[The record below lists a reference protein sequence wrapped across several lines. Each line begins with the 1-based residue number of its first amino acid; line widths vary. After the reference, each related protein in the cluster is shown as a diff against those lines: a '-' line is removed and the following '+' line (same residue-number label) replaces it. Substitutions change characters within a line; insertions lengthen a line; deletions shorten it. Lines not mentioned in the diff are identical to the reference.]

1 MMKKLYLLS
10 AIVIFSCHHKED
22 PTLVHRLHTLLDADD
37 FFQFDKQ
44 LPASAED
51 LSTKNRLFFA
61 AYHENIFNNN
71 EACVATVDSINL
83 ADWPDSTQANLL
95 LLQSD
100 SYSKLG
106 QYAKAAYNDSL
117 VIHKYPKALDSNT
130 LDDVKNTFLIHNA
143 LKHTP
148 PQQTIITQNTTVHWT
163 RDVFG
168 ILEIP
173 MSTDGQTVDAIFDTR
188 ANVSS
193 ITRTYAEKLHLHLLD
208 VAYRES
214 AGITGAQFQ
223 VGLGIADSLYIGSVL
238 VKNAVFQVMPDSI
251 LNIAGKFQINI
262 IVGLTI
268 IRQLHQFTWYSNG
281 NLTIPKEPTRGG
293 PHNLALDGL
302 DPVIALVVN
311 NDTLGFDFD
320 TGAQATILY
329 ASFFEKY
336 KNTLLKTAVKKQSKF
351 GGAGGVRTKETY
363 TLPSLALTCTDRSV
377 TIDSVSVLT
386 RKTSPNEKL
395 YGNIGQDFM
404 KQFTELTLNFRNMS
418 VTAH

>member
-10 AIVIFSCHHKED
+10 AIVILSCRHKED
-22 PTLVHRLHTLLDADD
+22 PALVHHLQTLLDADD
-37 FFQFDKQ
+37 FFQFDRQ
-44 LPASAED
+44 FSASAQD
-51 LSTKNRLFFA
+51 LSSKNRLYFA
-61 AYHENIFNNN
+61 AYHENIFNQN

-83 ADWPDSTQANLL
+83 AEWPDSTQANLL

-106 QYAKAAYNDSL
+106 RYAKAAYTDSL

-130 LDDVKNTFLIHNA
+130 LDGLKNELLIRNA
-143 LKHTP
+143 LKNIP
-148 PQQTIITQNTTVHWT
+148 PEEATINENTTVHWT
-163 RDVFG
+163 RDSFG

-173 MSTDGQTVDAIFDTR
+173 VTTKSQTVSAIFDTR
-188 ANVSS
+188 ANISS
-193 ITRTYAEKLHLHLLD
+193 ITKTYAEKLHLQILP
-208 VAYRES
+208 VTYRES
-214 AGITGAQFQ
+214 AGITGTQFR

-238 VKNAVFQVMPDSI
+238 VRNAVFQVMPDSI
-251 LNIAGKFQINI
+251 LDIAGKFQINI
-262 IVGLTI
+262 IVGFTI
-268 IRQLHQFTWYSNG
+268 IRQLQQFSLYSNG
-281 NLTIPKEPTRGG
+281 NLTIPQNPGKGG

-302 DPVIALVVN
+302 DPVMALAVN

-320 TGAQATILY
+320 TGAQNTILY

-336 KNTLLKTAVKKQSKF
+336 KNTLLKSAVKKQRKF
-351 GGAGGVRTKETY
+351 GGAGGIRTKETY
-363 TLPSLALTCTDRSV
+363 TLPSLALDCSHRSV

-386 RKTSPNEKL
+386 QKTSPNEKL

-404 KQFTELTLNFRNMS
+404 KQYTELTLDFRDMF

>member
-1 MMKKLYLLS
+1 MKKIYLLS
-10 AIVIFSCHHKED
+10 AIIIFSCHHKD
-22 PTLVHRLHTLLDADD
+22 NPMTVQHLHTLLDADD

-44 LPASAED
+44 FSASAED

-61 AYHENIFNNN
+61 AYHDNIFNQN

-83 ADWPDSTQANLL
+83 TEWPDSTQANLL

-106 QYAKAAYNDSL
+106 QYDKAAYDDSL
-117 VIHKYPKALDSNT
+117 VIHKYPKALDSST
-130 LDDVKNTFLIHNA
+130 LDGLKNELLIRNA

-148 PQQTIITQNTTVHWT
+148 PQETIINQTTTVHWT
-163 RDVFG
+163 RDSLG

-173 MSTDGQTVDAIFDTR
+173 VSTGGQTVSAIFDTR
-188 ANVSS
+188 ANISS
-193 ITRTYAEKLHLHLLD
+193 ITKTYAEKLHLHPLD
-208 VAYRES
+208 VAYREN
-214 AGITGAQFQ
+214 AFITGAGFQ

-251 LNIAGKFQINI
+251 LDIAGKFQINI

-268 IRQLHQFTWYSNG
+268 IRDLQQFSWYSNG
-281 NLTIPKEPTRGG
+281 NLTIPQSPQKGG

-302 DPVIALVVN
+302 DPVVALVVN

-320 TGAQATILY
+320 TGAQSTILY

-336 KNTLLKTAVKKQSKF
+336 KNTLLKTAIKKQSKF
-351 GGAGGVRTKETY
+351 GGAGGVRIKETY
-363 TLPSLALTCTDRSV
+363 TLPSLHLSCSGKSV
-377 TIDSVSVLT
+377 SIDSVYVLT
-386 RKTSPNEKL
+386 QKTGPNEKL
-395 YGNIGQDFM
+395 YGNIGQDFL
-404 KQFTELTLNFRNMS
+404 KQFTAFTLNFHDMFVS
-418 VTAH
+418 AH